1 MLRRNAAFNMAK
13 YPEIFFPR
21 VCDRLLDRNE
31 SYVSYVTNI
40 FKGSYWAEISTVTSI
55 AQMWNVSILILSSAL
70 ANQIDVDHNLN
81 NPMIIIIANGD
92 DIHTPMPVTHFSS
105 SQSKEL
111 RSTLPGTG
119 LNITK
124 LEPKK
129 YKDVEDGKNMA
140 KRWANSANK
149 RVILQRLQGVDTCID
164 NFEQKLIKMNE
175 ELKHLKIIRE
185 HLAQDVVSLGLAV
198 DGVTMTEKANL
209 PSKSVQTGQ
218 EEYET
223 HDEEIRQLEE
233 ATAVKTIL
241 KDHTYD
247 EAMKLMPPELKEL
260 NFSCEV
266 NMQICDK
273 IKQNPTKNI
282 IVSVTNDDQIT
293 LEATDKQFDLLPND
307 EVTTQ
312 LNTLEQAHTQV
323 TADVFNI
330 PQQNYPLQ
338 NIVPHFPSFKP
349 QLDLPHTISSADQLQ
364 QLQFQPTQQQT
375 QQLDPV
381 YQDEFPKTPSTDS
394 ENKEENTTTT
404 FEGKIPCDGCN
415 KTFTRKNDLEKHKL

>member
-1 MLRRNAAFNMAK
+1 
-13 YPEIFFPR
+13 
-21 VCDRLLDRNE
+21 
-31 SYVSYVTNI
+31 
-40 FKGSYWAEISTVTSI
+40 
-55 AQMWNVSILILSSAL
+55 MWNMSISIISSAL
-70 ANQIDVDHNLN
+70 TKQIDVDHNLN

-92 DIHTPMPVTHFSS
+92 DICTPMPVTHFSS

-149 RVILQRLQGVDTCID
+149 RVILQRLQGVNTCID

-260 NFSCEV
+260 NFSHEV
-266 NMQICDK
+266 NMQICNK

-282 IVSVTNDDQIT
+282 ILNIT
-293 LEATDKQFDLLPND
+293 
-307 EVTTQ
+307 
-312 LNTLEQAHTQV
+312 
-323 TADVFNI
+323 
-330 PQQNYPLQ
+330 
-338 NIVPHFPSFKP
+338 
-349 QLDLPHTISSADQLQ
+349 
-364 QLQFQPTQQQT
+364 
-375 QQLDPV
+375 
-381 YQDEFPKTPSTDS
+381 
-394 ENKEENTTTT
+394 
-404 FEGKIPCDGCN
+404 
-415 KTFTRKNDLEKHKL
+415 